1 MDQDELQRSARLIEL
16 NRQRLTEVREQSARL
31 EAILLEHTETG
42 RALGALVEA
51 VDQGTTRTRIPLG
64 AGVLLPMTLDGPRT
78 CVVDLGSGLFG
89 ERTWSDGIEILEKRR
104 HEIEDMKAQMDAEAN
119 VLEMQI
125 RSLTNTYNT
134 QVAMMNQEQSME
146 GSASPD
152 DSVSEPD
159 PEPTTKPARPKRRRS
174 LGTGLTLDD

>member
-1 MDQDELQRSARLIEL
+1 
-16 NRQRLTEVREQSARL
+16 
-31 EAILLEHTETG
+31 
-42 RALGALVEA
+42 
-51 VDQGTTRTRIPLG
+51 
-64 AGVLLPMTLDGPRT
+64 MTLDGPRT

-152 DSVSEPD
+152 DSESEPD
-159 PEPTTKPARPKRRRS
+159 PEPTTKPARPKRRRG